1 MCLCRDVA
9 ILSLFACRETRIA
22 IAYPRG
28 LHDTATG
35 RSERM
40 KDRVFIKDPML
51 FKFSGNSRSRGIQS
65 GSYHTHGMISS
76 DMYKDINTVFE
87 CEMFT

>member
-1 MCLCRDVA
+1 
-9 ILSLFACRETRIA
+9 
-22 IAYPRG
+22 
-28 LHDTATG
+28 
-35 RSERM
+35 M

-51 FKFSGNSRSRGIQS
+51 FKFSGNSRSGGIQS
-65 GSYHTHGMISS
+65 GSYHAHGMILF